1 MLLSNLLKVNTSSYL
16 MGSIVILNVC
26 TDNRT
31 DSDEFS
37 LCGFRNVKR
46 FHIDWVMEKRNSGLT
61 SDKCIYLTSSTSYSV
76 IHYSYT

>member
-1 MLLSNLLKVNTSSYL
+1 MLLSNLLKVNTSSYV

-37 LCGFRNVKR
+37 LCGFRNVK
-46 FHIDWVMEKRNSGLT
+46 DSTLTGLWRKET
-61 SDKCIYLTSSTSYSV
+61 V
-76 IHYSYT
+76 V